1 LNLQLT
7 RPIGYHAQ
15 HDHNGPVMSHDQA
28 LTILYRDDNY
38 IAVDKPSGLQVHRSW
53 ISEENEQFLLQRL
66 RDQIGQRVYTIH
78 RLDRPTSGVIIFGLS
93 STAAREMCGI
103 FERRKVKKTYLAVVR
118 GYTDAEGHIDYPLQ
132 EEPQKPAQEAVT
144 DYRTL
149 ATVELPI
156 PIGRYNTA
164 RYSLV
169 EITPFT
175 GRSRQIRKHFHHI
188 FHPLIGDTSHGEGR
202 HNRLFRERYGVH
214 RLLLHARQLAFRH
227 PMSGEDLVITAPL
240 PEEFLRLMGE
250 FGWENAMTPLTPG
263 VHPAQFTALSPRRKA
278 R

>member
-1 LNLQLT
+1 MNQ
-7 RPIGYHAQ
+7 P
-15 HDHNGPVMSHDQA
+15 P
-28 LTILYRDDNY
+28 LTILYRDEDY
-38 IAVDKPSGLQVHRSW
+38 VAVDKPSGLQVHRSW

-66 RDQIGQRVYTIH
+66 RDQIGQRVYTVH

-93 STAAREMCGI
+93 SEAAREMCGV
-103 FERRKVKKTYLAVVR
+103 FERREVEKRYLAVVR
-118 GYTDAEGHIDYPLQ
+118 GYTNESGHIDYPLR
-132 EEPQKPAQEAVT
+132 EDPDKPLQEAIT

-169 EITPFT
+169 EITPLT

-202 HNRLFRERYGVH
+202 HNRLFRERYDVH
-214 RLLLHARQLAFRH
+214 RLLLHAWKLQLTH
-227 PMSGEDLVITAPL
+227 PINGEALIITAPM
-240 PEEFLRLMGE
+240 PEEFERLME
-250 FGWENAMTPLTPG
+250 KFGWEG
-263 VHPAQFTALSPRRKA
+263 EWK
-278 R
+278 

>member
-1 LNLQLT
+1 MQ
-7 RPIGYHAQ
+7 REP
-15 HDHNGPVMSHDQA
+15 
-28 LTILYRDDNY
+28 LTILYRDDSY
-38 IAVDKPSGLQVHRSW
+38 IAVDKPAGLQVHRSW

-93 STAAREMCGI
+93 SEAARAMCGV
-103 FERRKVKKTYLAVVR
+103 FEQRQVEKTYLAIVR
-118 GYTDAEGHIDYPLQ
+118 GYTDCEGHIDYPLQ
-132 EEPQKPAQEAVT
+132 EEPGKAAQDAVT

-156 PIGRYNTA
+156 PVGRYNTA

-169 EITPFT
+169 EIKPLT

-202 HNRLFRERYGVH
+202 HNRLFRERFDVH
-214 RLLLHARQLAFRH
+214 RLLLHAWKLAFRH
-227 PMSGEDLVITAPL
+227 PLSGEEMVVTAPL
-240 PEEFLRLMGE
+240 PEAFLLLMGE
-250 FGWENAMTPLTPG
+250 FGWEG
-263 VHPAQFTALSPRRKA
+263 VV
-278 R
+278 

>member
-1 LNLQLT
+1 MTDVPL
-7 RPIGYHAQ
+7 R
-15 HDHNGPVMSHDQA
+15 
-28 LTILYRDDNY
+28 ILYRDDDY
-38 IAVDKPSGLQVHRSW
+38 IAVDKPPGLQVHRSW

-78 RLDRPTSGVIIFGLS
+78 RLDRPTSGVILFALS
-93 STAAREMCGI
+93 SEAARAMCAV
-103 FERRKVKKTYLAVVR
+103 FENRQVEKSYLAVVR

-132 EEPQKPAQEAVT
+132 EEPGKPLQQAIT

-156 PIGRYNTA
+156 PIGRYPSA

-169 EITPFT
+169 AITPLT

-202 HNRLFRERYGVH
+202 HNRLFREQFAVN
-214 RLLLHARQLAFRH
+214 RLLLHAWQLKFKH
-227 PMSGEDLVITAPL
+227 PLSGEEILITAPL
-240 PEEFLRLMGE
+240 PGEFERLFGE
-250 FGWENAMTPLTPG
+250 FGWSESVLDG
-263 VHPAQFTALSPRRKA
+263 
-278 R
+278 

>member
-1 LNLQLT
+1 MNQ
-7 RPIGYHAQ
+7 P
-15 HDHNGPVMSHDQA
+15 P
-28 LTILYRDDNY
+28 LTILYRDEDY
-38 IAVDKPSGLQVHRSW
+38 VAVDKPSGLQVHRSW

-66 RDQIGQRVYTIH
+66 RDQIGQRVYTVH

-93 STAAREMCGI
+93 SEAAREMCGV
-103 FERRKVKKTYLAVVR
+103 FERREVEKRYLAVVR
-118 GYTDAEGHIDYPLQ
+118 GYTNESGHIDYPLR
-132 EEPQKPAQEAVT
+132 EDPDKPLQEAIT

-169 EITPFT
+169 EITPLT

-202 HNRLFRERYGVH
+202 HNRLFRERYDVH
-214 RLLLHARQLAFRH
+214 RLLLHAWKLQLTH
-227 PMSGEDLVITAPL
+227 PINGEALIITAPM
-240 PEEFLRLMGE
+240 PEEFERLME
-250 FGWENAMTPLTPG
+250 KFGWEG
-263 VHPAQFTALSPRRKA
+263 VWE
-278 R
+278 